1 MQQPPKK
8 KLLTPERTM
17 EISDSLLRQSDTEFR
32 VGKNIR
38 EEKKKTG
45 TYVNKYMSDKYV
57 DSVAQDYWKKSTD
70 NLLNADRYRRLALKA
85 MKKN

>member
-8 KLLTPERTM
+8 KLLTPERVN
-17 EISDSLLRQSDTEFR
+17 EVADSLLRQSETEFR
-32 VGKNIR
+32 VGKKIR